1 MLWWSAVFER
11 AFDYFRTNAAELKEE
26 RAMLLEEWL
35 KKELSFGDLGDV
47 TLVQKKA
54 PRKVKRKR
62 PLPSDDGS
70 NIAYALFSVLYS
82 WYCILDVGGLPCY
95 VSMCDPR
102 SIKKLDDSPGVAAGI
117 SSKIMS
123 IIFFSDQI
131 SQIRETTGLQHL
143 R

>member
-1 MLWWSAVFER
+1 LLWCSAVFER
-11 AFDYFRTNAAELKEE
+11 GFDYFRTNAAELKEE

-70 NIAYALFSVLYS
+70 NIAYALYPVIYS
-82 WYCILDVGGLPCY
+82 WYCILRSWWPATS
-95 VSMCDPR
+95 SMLCGHVHSFKDFENQE
-102 SIKKLDDSPGVAAGI
+102 
-117 SSKIMS
+117 KITS
-123 IIFFSDQI
+123 ANVC
-131 SQIRETTGLQHL
+131 R
-143 R
+143 

>member
-1 MLWWSAVFER
+1 MFIFDSWCTKSDIDISWLSAVFER
-11 AFDYFRTNAAELKEE
+11 GFDYFRTNAAELKEE

-70 NIAYALFSVLYS
+70 NIAYALYSTLYS
-82 WYCILDVGGLPCY
+82 WYCIFWSWQLATC
-95 VSMCDPR
+95 SMLC
-102 SIKKLDDSPGVAAGI
+102 GFVQ
-117 SSKIMS
+117 SK
-123 IIFFSDQI
+123 FC
-131 SQIRETTGLQHL
+131 
-143 R
+143 